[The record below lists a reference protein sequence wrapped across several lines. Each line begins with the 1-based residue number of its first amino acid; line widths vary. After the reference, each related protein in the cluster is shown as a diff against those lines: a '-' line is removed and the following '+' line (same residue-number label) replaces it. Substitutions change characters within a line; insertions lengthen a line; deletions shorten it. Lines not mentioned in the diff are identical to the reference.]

1 MIRIDLSP
9 ILRYFIFILLFD
21 PSWSESIRVDLVRLL
36 YLPLPMCYFVGN
48 FSCSW
53 ILKDCIHV
61 QKEKGEFVVVCSWEF
76 MSSVKCCIRKFHIV
90 IVQWMSKKCTKKSVV
105 LLIKPVVFLFTSS
118 FSSSSWLLKLLLV
131 TYRSKFFLHVLSR
144 FILPKNLF
152 TAIWEA
158 F

>member
-1 MIRIDLSP
+1 MILTDFIFLFIIRVVYFLWSELIQVQFC
-9 ILRYFIFILLFD
+9 FIFIFLFD

-61 QKEKGEFVVVCSWEF
+61 QKEKGEFVVVCWWEF

-105 LLIKPVVFLFTSS
+105 LLIKPVVFFFHFLIFIV
-118 FSSSSWLLKLLLV
+118 FLV
-131 TYRSKFFLHVLSR
+131 
-144 FILPKNLF
+144 
-152 TAIWEA
+152 A
-158 F
+158 